1 MPEVVAILCSG
12 QGGRHPAMFDLVVNR
27 PEAKPVF
34 AARSAAFGFSS
45 SVASAIN
52 RCTSGSYATSLVK
65 AVLERQ
71 LLAQSGPR
79 ISCMRTRIVPRGPG
93 PSRHFLE

>member
-71 LLAQSGPR
+71 LLAQSGRWDFAGFHWLDLAQTSP
-79 ISCMRTRIVPRGPG
+79 
-93 PSRHFLE
+93 

>member
-45 SVASAIN
+45 SVASAID

-71 LLAQSGPR
+71 LLADCVEEVCELA
-79 ISCMRTRIVPRGPG
+79 IWDRTMQPAHRA
-93 PSRHFLE
+93 